1 MCRDRARVGE
11 DKYMSIKAIVDVLRL
26 NVRLLKERK
35 RTNESSFFHVG
46 GKYCMFFCF
55 FFRYTAFTFHVF
67 VVFQFSGCILSA
79 NIYLICNVS

>member
-46 GKYCMFFCF
+46 GKYCMFFFVAFSFVTPHLLFTCLLF
-55 FFRYTAFTFHVF
+55 FSFQDAFFRQTF
-67 VVFQFSGCILSA
+67 I
-79 NIYLICNVS
+79 